1 MKAATEGF
9 AYQKQLTRDSYA
21 TSVQTMIDY
30 GCEVTELTAE
40 QKAAF
45 KAAVDP
51 MYAEYFAQ
59 IDDAILA
66 EFGVSK

>member
-1 MKAATEGF
+1 MK
-9 AYQKQLTRDSYA
+9 K
-21 TSVQTMIDY
+21 I
-30 GCEVTELTAE
+30 TELTAE

-45 KAAVDP
+45 KAAVEP